1 VVSGGCLAITLG
13 HTWDMLSGEA
23 GKGEALYDRL
33 REYTSWFEKD
43 FGSTLCRER
52 TGAAINTTAGS
63 MSYILSGRMVSR
75 CMDHVGKAVA
85 YLLEMIDR
93 PLEGG
98 GEVTELDTRLSLSG
112 GYCAAEVL
120 RGIREETGQGSL
132 FLERISMAFD
142 GGVGLS
148 GGLCGALAGALLPM
162 GLLWG
167 INPRTAGFGEI
178 LAHFVHGQKNLY
190 LKRHEAE
197 LWSVGTPFIREFKKE
212 FGSLECRDLIGR
224 SLASG
229 VELAEFMPASP
240 ICAEIKD
247 WCRRRTVQLI

>member
-1 VVSGGCLAITLG
+1 MI
-13 HTWDMLSGEA
+13 
-23 GKGEALYDRL
+23 
-33 REYTSWFEKD
+33 
-43 FGSTLCRER
+43 
-52 TGAAINTTAGS
+52 
-63 MSYILSGRMVSR
+63 SR

-85 YLLEMIDR
+85 HLLEMIDR

-98 GEVTELDTRLSLSG
+98 SEVSELDTRLSLSG

-132 FLERISMAFD
+132 YLERISMAFD

-167 INPRTAGFGEI
+167 INPRTAGFMGV
-178 LAHFVHGQKNLY
+178 LGHFVRGQKNIY

-197 LWSVGTPFIREFKKE
+197 MWSVGTPFIREFRQE
-212 FGSLECRDLIGR
+212 FGSLECRDLAGR
-224 SLASG
+224 SFAG
-229 VELAEFMPASP
+229 GTELEEFMSTSST
-240 ICAEIKD
+240 CAEIKD
-247 WCRRRTVQLI
+247 WCHKRAVELISYNTAFV